1 MNFKEVYEAPSGIVN
16 PMSTVGNGDISGIQ
30 TPGQDLTGGNT

>member
-1 MNFKEVYEAPSGIVN
+1 MENKQIYEAPSGITN
-16 PMSTVGNGDISGIQ
+16 PMSTTGNGDISGIQ